1 ELVLPQVLEDLV
13 HDAEAEAQVLRQ
25 VVERQ
30 LAHQVHRLERQVL
43 EDLAP
48 DTGLVRRPG
57 RVDHLDHHPITSA
70 ARTPILGAGDAR
82 RGLAPRGATAI
93 ISEPFEWPS
102 SPGLPTTIRGRPPCR
117 APHAATRARTASTR
131 APSRPR
137 RWPSTP
143 VGGRYS
149 PNTSRSAS
157 AHSPVVTRARA
168 QA

>member
-1 ELVLPQVLEDLV
+1 M
-13 HDAEAEAQVLRQ
+13 
-25 VVERQ
+25 
-30 LAHQVHRLERQVL
+30 
-43 EDLAP
+43 
-48 DTGLVRRPG
+48 
-57 RVDHLDHHPITSA
+57 TSKPA
-70 ARTPILGAGDAR
+70 SRA
-82 RGLAPRGATAI
+82 ATAI

-157 AHSPVVTRARA
+157 AHSPAVRQALGLAAHQGGLHVARLDRGERAAQLADAGDLGGGGLLQLRDLGGDHRRA
-168 QA
+168 VEQVGVLE